1 VIDDA
6 DIWRAAG
13 LMIKTHGGDAAL
25 VAAQRADALLA
36 EGDVEGEQIWKRIAD
51 AISELQR
58 TTPGEG
64 ESLN

>member
-1 VIDDA
+1 
-6 DIWRAAG
+6 
-13 LMIKTHGGDAAL
+13 
-25 VAAQRADALLA
+25 VAAQRADPLLA
-36 EGDVEGEQIWKRIAD
+36 EGDVEGEQISKRIAD